1 MSNQPGTFSS
11 PEGGRPG
18 SADAF
23 PSTLRKKTIS
33 VLGATGSI
41 GQTTLSL
48 LSEYEARFALDVIT
62 AENNVEQLAFL
73 ARRHHPAL
81 AVIGNETHYI
91 KLKEMLEGTGI
102 AVAAGRQAVIEAAER
117 KADLMVS
124 GIMGCAGLEPVFAAI
139 ENGTDVAL
147 ATKECLVA
155 AGYLLMETA
164 EKHAAAIL
172 PVDSEH
178 NAVFQLLQGQ
188 KTSEIRKII
197 LTASGGPLRT
207 LSESEL
213 GRVTPEQAV
222 KHPNWSMGAKISVDS
237 ATLMNKG
244 LEMIEAYHL
253 FPVAKE
259 QIDVVVHPQS
269 IVHSLVH
276 FNDNSVFAHLSAPHM
291 SVPIS
296 YCLGYPDRL
305 PTGNL
310 PLDLT
315 AIGALVFERPDTKR
329 FPCLQLA
336 YDALATD
343 GAAPCILNA
352 SNEVAV
358 AAFLEKRIGFTDI
371 PNVIA
376 ETLSSLALPAPKTL
390 PDIMETDRLARS
402 AAKGYIDSAS
412 SPLL

>member
-1 MSNQPGTFSS
+1 MSLS
-11 PEGGRPG
+11 P
-18 SADAF
+18 A
-23 PSTLRKKTIS
+23 PSTFPNSKTIS

-48 LSEYEARFALDVIT
+48 LADHPGRFALDVMT

-73 ARRHHPAL
+73 ARQHKPSL
-81 AVIGNETHYI
+81 AVIGNEVHYQT
-91 KLKEMLEGTGI
+91 LKEMLEGTGI
-102 AVAAGRQAVIEAAER
+102 QIAAGRQAIIEAAQR
-117 KADLMVS
+117 KSDLLVS

-164 EKHAAAIL
+164 HKTGASIL

-188 KTSEIRKII
+188 KISEIRKIT

-213 GRVTPEQAV
+213 AKVTPEQAV

-253 FPVAKE
+253 FPVGKE

-305 PTGNL
+305 PTNNL

-352 SNEVAV
+352 ANEVAV
-358 AAFLEKRIGFTDI
+358 AAFLEKRIGFTNI
-371 PNVIA
+371 SQAIA
-376 ETLSSLALPAPKTL
+376 ETLSSLSLSAPNSL
-390 PDIMETDRLARS
+390 VDIMETDKLARS
-402 AAKGYIDSAS
+402 RANEYIKSLS
-412 SPLL
+412 